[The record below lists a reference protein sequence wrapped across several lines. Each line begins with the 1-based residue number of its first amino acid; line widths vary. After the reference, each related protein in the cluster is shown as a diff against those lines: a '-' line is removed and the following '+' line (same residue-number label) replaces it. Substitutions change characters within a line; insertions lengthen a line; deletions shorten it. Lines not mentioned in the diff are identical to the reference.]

1 MNNDNSIL
9 RLRVFNHLENAILDG
24 KYKDNESLNEL
35 KISQELNVSRTPVRE
50 AIMQL
55 ELEGLVKNIPN
66 KGAIVIG
73 ISEKDIEDIYAIRI
87 RVEGLASRL
96 SAQNI
101 NKEELLALE
110 QIADLQEFFLI
121 KNDIAQLEEL
131 DSKFHTIIY
140 ESSRSRPETVSSFV

>member
-66 KGAIVIG
+66 KGAIVI
-73 ISEKDIEDIYAIRI
+73 
-87 RVEGLASRL
+87 
-96 SAQNI
+96 
-101 NKEELLALE
+101 
-110 QIADLQEFFLI
+110 
-121 KNDIAQLEEL
+121 
-131 DSKFHTIIY
+131 
-140 ESSRSRPETVSSFV
+140 